1 MAYPQLVS
9 RAQPK
14 TPPQPPLQPRARET
28 DNWASVEEDLDLVR
42 NTRANLLVIGP
53 DFLVMDVVRWVI
65 ADVPASI
72 IIGAGEAGRL
82 RLSRLS
88 LRGSI
93 LVLRDLDELD
103 AEGQASLYEW
113 LDGTRGGHQI
123 VCTASPLLLSMLTT
137 GEFDRGL
144 YYRLNT
150 ICIRLTDS

>member
-1 MAYPQLVS
+1 LAYPQLVS
-9 RAQPK
+9 HTQPE
-14 TPPQPPLQPRARET
+14 TPPQSSVEPLAKAT
-28 DNWASVEEDLDLVR
+28 DDWASVEEDLDLVR

-53 DFLVMDVVRWVI
+53 ESLVMDVVRWVI

-82 RLSRLS
+82 RLSHLS

-113 LDGTRGGHQI
+113 LDGTHGEHQI
-123 VCTASPLLLSMLTT
+123 VCTASPLLLSMLKT
-137 GEFDRGL
+137 GEFDGRL

>member
-1 MAYPQLVS
+1 MVYPQLVS
-9 RAQPK
+9 HSQPE
-14 TPPQPPLQPRARET
+14 TPPQPAVEPLAKAT
-28 DNWASVEEDLDLVR
+28 DDWAAVEEDLDLVR

-53 DFLVMDVVRWVI
+53 ESLVMDVVRWVI

-82 RLSRLS
+82 RLSHLS

-103 AEGQASLYEW
+103 ADGQATLYQW
-113 LDGTRGGHQI
+113 LDGTRGEHQI
-123 VCTASPLLLSMLTT
+123 VCTASPLLLTLLNT
-137 GEFDRGL
+137 GEFDRRL

-150 ICIRLTDS
+150 ICIRLADS